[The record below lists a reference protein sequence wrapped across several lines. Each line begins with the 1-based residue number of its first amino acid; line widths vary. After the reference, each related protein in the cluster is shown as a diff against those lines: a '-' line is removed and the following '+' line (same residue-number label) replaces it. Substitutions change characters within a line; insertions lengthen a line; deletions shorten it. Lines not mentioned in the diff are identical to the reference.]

1 MKILKNQKFVLTAA
15 ILLGVAAVSSSAVAA
30 YVITGGQQSGSANL
44 DPSDIDIVNNTA
56 NLEVSATDD
65 TLLFQPLAPVS
76 SGRLQSTGNGDL
88 TAVITLTFDSNTQ
101 AVIPALDVTVAAK
114 NGTDDAVTKGY
125 IVNPKNVSLTYDDF
139 EGSEGSWTYDLTLEW
154 SWGAEFGNTDPCAY
168 YNSGAGSATEEATML
183 AELEDFKT
191 AVANT
196 TFTVSIEPTK
206 A

>member
-44 DPSDIDIVNNTA
+44 DPSDIEIVNNTA
-56 NLEVSATDD
+56 NLEVSAKDS
-65 TLLFQPLAPVS
+65 TLLFQPETAVS

-88 TAVITLTFDSNTQ
+88 TAVITLTFDSETKE
-101 AVIPALDVTVAAK
+101 VIPALDVTIQAK

-125 IVNPKNVSLTYDDF
+125 IVNPGNVSLTYSDF
-139 EGSEGSWTYDLTLEW
+139 TGSEGSWTHDVTLTW
-154 SWGAEFGNTDPCAY
+154 KWGAEFRNTDPCTY
-168 YNSGAGSATEEATML
+168 YNTGDGSATEDATML
-183 AELEDFKT
+183 TELEAFKT

-196 TFTVSIEPTK
+196 TFTVSIAPK

>member
-30 YVITGGQQSGSANL
+30 YVITGGQQSGSADL

-56 NLEVSATDD
+56 NLEVNAKDS
-65 TLLFQPLAPVS
+65 TLLFQPETAVS

-88 TAVITLTFDSNTQ
+88 TAVITLTFDSETKE
-101 AVIPALDVTVAAK
+101 VIPALDVTIEAK

-125 IVNPKNVSLTYDDF
+125 IVNPENVSLTYSDF
-139 EGSEGSWTYDLTLEW
+139 TGSEGSWTHDVTLTW
-154 SWGAEFGNTDPCAY
+154 KWGTEFENTDPCTY
-168 YNSGAGSATEEATML
+168 YNTGDGSATEDATML
-183 AELEDFKT
+183 SELEAFKT
-191 AVANT
+191 AVAAT
-196 TFTVSIEPTK
+196 TFTVNIAPK

>member
-30 YVITGGQQSGSANL
+30 YVITGGTQSGSANL

-56 NLEVSATDD
+56 NLEVNAKDK
-65 TLLFQPLAPVS
+65 TLLFQPETAVT

-88 TAVITLTFDSNTQ
+88 TAVITLTFDSETKE
-101 AVIPALDVTVAAK
+101 VIPALDVTIEAK

-125 IVNPKNVSLTYDDF
+125 IVNPEKKSLTYNYF
-139 EGSEGSWTYDLTLEW
+139 TGSEGNWTYDLELIWE
-154 SWGAEFGNTDPCAY
+154 WGAEFGKTDPCAY
-168 YNSGAGSATEEATML
+168 YNSGAGSATEVATML
-183 AELEDFKT
+183 NELEDFKT

-196 TFTVSIEPTK
+196 TFTVSITPTK